1 MDERVEIELL
11 NNMTEKNSLI
21 SDAAWEAA
29 LLSLR
34 LPAKRDA
41 LSEMVEGVLALLDP
55 ASAAMV
61 KGGSDELD
69 ILDAALAERELGDV
83 GICVNDEAISVSIA
97 RFAGGTVVGRSY
109 GAFISGVIEFILPN
123 ATLEQ
128 VEAEAYASLDSMQDG
143 ADWVLYEE
151 GDEGEEGEEEHE
163 DGEPAEVFG
172 FSELR
177 ATWQTLTNSSK
188 CEKDRS

>member
-1 MDERVEIELL
+1 MNDNTSPL
-11 NNMTEKNSLI
+11 

-29 LLSLR
+29 LISLR
-34 LPAKRDA
+34 LPAKSDA
-41 LSEMVEGVLALLDP
+41 LSEMVEGVLASLDP
-55 ASAAMV
+55 ASAEMV
-61 KGGSDELD
+61 KGSSDELD
-69 ILDAALAERELGDV
+69 ILSEALDERDISSV

-109 GAFISGVIEFILPN
+109 GAFESGVIEFILPN

-128 VEAEAYASLDSMQDG
+128 VEAEAYASLDSMQNG
-143 ADWVLYEE
+143 ADWVLY
-151 GDEGEEGEEEHE
+151 EEGEEEHE

-177 ATWQTLTNSSK
+177 ATWQMLTNSST